1 MISIAY
7 VNGTSEP
14 ILSTDIFSK
23 SINEIESIYESVVSS
38 YNEYDESLK
47 KFAFESSV
55 NGFED
60 LELLEVMEKEGD
72 GIITKIGN
80 AIINI
85 FKSFIN
91 FLKGFKKSFSEKGFG
106 NKSDIEKIE
115 VMIKKHPA
123 LKEKILANA
132 KDLNLKDIQS
142 LAELEKAMDEIMRMQ
157 NPKSIKEKV
166 KKTKEK
172 IADGVAIAAGTVTV
186 AKAIQLFT
194 DRHKDVENMVTSN
207 MRNAQNNI
215 NSIQQEMDRL
225 RRDYVNIN
233 NNRNNNSNS
242 NNSNN
247 NTSNTIDTSIS
258 NDEYNSRM
266 DLLRS
271 RLGAEKDLLTQ
282 AMDHYRNF
290 QEEEQTILGRLRNMI
305 NGSRRHGS
313 NYNITDSDITMAR
326 DLIGD

>member
-142 LAELEKAMDEIMRMQ
+142 LAELEKAMDEIMRME

-172 IADGVAIAAGTVTV
+172 IAGGVAIAAGTVTV
-186 AKAIQLFT
+186 AKAIKLFT
-194 DRHKDVENMVTSN
+194 DRHSDVENMVTSN
-207 MRNAQNNI
+207 MRNAQKEI
-215 NSIQQEMDRL
+215 AI
-225 RRDYVNIN
+225 
-233 NNRNNNSNS
+233 
-242 NNSNN
+242 
-247 NTSNTIDTSIS
+247 
-258 NDEYNSRM
+258 
-266 DLLRS
+266 
-271 RLGAEKDLLTQ
+271 
-282 AMDHYRNF
+282 
-290 QEEEQTILGRLRNMI
+290 
-305 NGSRRHGS
+305 
-313 NYNITDSDITMAR
+313 
-326 DLIGD
+326 

>member
-1 MISIAY
+1 
-7 VNGTSEP
+7 
-14 ILSTDIFSK
+14 
-23 SINEIESIYESVVSS
+23 
-38 YNEYDESLK
+38 
-47 KFAFESSV
+47 
-55 NGFED
+55 
-60 LELLEVMEKEGD
+60 MEKEGD

-115 VMIKKHPA
+115 IMVKKHPA

-172 IADGVAIAAGTVTV
+172 IAGGVAIAAGTVTV

-215 NSIQQEMDRL
+215 NSIQQEMDSL
-225 RRDYVNIN
+225 RREYFNGGKK
-233 NNRNNNSNS
+233 
-242 NNSNN
+242 
-247 NTSNTIDTSIS
+247 NTPIIVTHS
-258 NDEYNSRM
+258 EYNRRM

-271 RLGAEKDLLTQ
+271 RLTAERDLLTQ

-290 QEEEQTILGRLRNMI
+290 QQEEETILGRLRNMI

-313 NYNITDSDITMAR
+313 NYNITDDYIDNAR
-326 DLIGD
+326 DLQGPPNPNNP

>member
-14 ILSTDIFSK
+14 ILSTDIFFK

-38 YNEYDESLK
+38 YNEYDESLN

-60 LELLEVMEKEGD
+60 LELLEVLEKEGD

-115 VMIKKHPA
+115 IMVKKHPA

-142 LAELEKAMDEIMRMQ
+142 LAELEKAMDEIMRME

-172 IADGVAIAAGTVTV
+172 IAGGVAIAAGTVTV

-215 NSIQQEMDRL
+215 NNIQQEMDRL
-225 RRDYVNIN
+225 RREH
-233 NNRNNNSNS
+233 
-242 NNSNN
+242 N
-247 NTSNTIDTSIS
+247 NTVDD
-258 NDEYNSRM
+258 DEYKSRM
-266 DLLRS
+266 KLLKS
-271 RLGAEKDLLTQ
+271 RLTAEKDLLTQ

-290 QEEEQTILGRLRNMI
+290 QREEETILGRLRNMI

-313 NYNITDSDITMAR
+313 NYNITDDYIDNAR
-326 DLIGD
+326 DLQGPPNPNNP